1 MAIETEVLYALYS
14 LYQKNLITYEQKG
27 MIKDMLIQ
35 NDFVLRASIA
45 NCETQCLLQHRILEL
60 LKGFQMVFIHLDQES
75 PRNSTCISP
84 LKRMPSCSTTHSRQ
98 RIKSAIQN
106 PNQKKTISRQRSNS
120 LTAI

>member
-1 MAIETEVLYALYS
+1 MATESEVLFALYQ
-14 LYQKNLITYEQKG
+14 LYQKNLISYEQKG

-35 NDFVLRASIA
+35 NDFVLRASITD
-45 NCETQCLLQHRILEL
+45 CDTQFLLQHRILEL
-60 LKGFQMVFIHLDQES
+60 LQDQES

-106 PNQKKTISRQRSNS
+106 PNQKKTISRLRSNS

>member
-1 MAIETEVLYALYS
+1 MSIETEVLYALYS
-14 LYQKNLITYEQKG
+14 LYQKNLISYEQKG

-45 NCETQCLLQHRILEL
+45 NCDTQFLLQYRILDL
-60 LKGFQMVFIHLDQES
+60 LKDQES

-84 LKRMPSCSTTHSRQ
+84 LKRMTSCSTTQSRQ
-98 RIKSAIQN
+98 RIKSANQN